1 MGEKLTHAITIKMTE
16 AQHRALHLRAEQK
29 GTVPPEYMRR
39 LLDGDLQA
47 AWDEYQALAA
57 IFNQGAAHVQVNP
70 GNLGASHDF
79 SHSTPG
85 GEP

>member
-1 MGEKLTHAITIKMTE
+1 MAEKLTHAVTIKMTE

-57 IFNQGAAHVQVNP
+57 IFSESTAPVQGNP
-70 GNLGASHDF
+70 GNLGGDA
-79 SHSTPG
+79 
-85 GEP
+85 

>member
-1 MGEKLTHAITIKMTE
+1 MAEKLTCAITVKLTE

-39 LLDGDLQA
+39 LIESDLQA

-57 IFNQGAAHVQVNP
+57 IFSQGAAHVQGNT
-70 GNLGASHDF
+70 GNLGASHD
-79 SHSTPG
+79 
-85 GEP
+85 